1 MVLRE
6 NGASDPLGESTFS
19 RKASEGIGSNLL
31 QQNPPLQQRSNETAE
46 LRATPIAA
54 AGFVAP
60 PTCKSAG
67 PNSWGVRGALTY
79 RVKVIATN
87 HIRRTK
93 TRDMTLARMTQALTL
108 ARPQTHR
115 EESEGANEEAGEGG
129 GCEEV
134 QTQEET

>member
-1 MVLRE
+1 MVLRK

-54 AGFVAP
+54 AGFAA

-67 PNSWGVRGALTY
+67 PNSWGQSGFGASGGDYKKLAEWPSGFGASAY
-79 RVKVIATN
+79 DHVIIA
-87 HIRRTK
+87 
-93 TRDMTLARMTQALTL
+93 A
-108 ARPQTHR
+108 
-115 EESEGANEEAGEGG
+115 GA
-129 GCEEV
+129 GCMLLGLPLPLP
-134 QTQEET
+134 